1 MAITLSFL
9 YLNKHHKLGGSAIS
23 INIGKFKITIS
34 TIGWRFSIKF
44 IFSKISPRYPYS
56 EEYKK
61 VGAARKQNLSNTMLL
76 TDFQNFLYISYYI
89 ALPNNKGS
97 R

>member
-1 MAITLSFL
+1 
-9 YLNKHHKLGGSAIS
+9 
-23 INIGKFKITIS
+23 
-34 TIGWRFSIKF
+34 RFSIKF
-44 IFSKISPRYPYS
+44 IFSKISSRYPYS

-89 ALPNNKGS
+89 ALPDNKGS